1 MTKKPS
7 YRIKVSPI
15 STVQSATHTMAAS
28 SPKSDAKQPVTPT
41 SNKRR
46 SSFMSL
52 FRTNSRSKKAA
63 PPPPTVDSMLT
74 SAEDQVA
81 STMEDF
87 GSFLQEEMIAAET
100 VDKIQAEV
108 KVERERRYTLERRA
122 SEARLEEAAKRAK
135 AAQEA
140 AEQRK
145 AEAQQ
150 RTLMK
155 VALVPVAA
163 AITYAVYYMM

>member
-1 MTKKPS
+1 
-7 YRIKVSPI
+7 
-15 STVQSATHTMAAS
+15 
-28 SPKSDAKQPVTPT
+28 
-41 SNKRR
+41 
-46 SSFMSL
+46 
-52 FRTNSRSKKAA
+52 
-63 PPPPTVDSMLT
+63 MLT

-87 GSFLQEEMIAAET
+87 GSFLQEEMVAAET

-122 SEARLEEAAKRAK
+122 SEARLEEAAKRAN

>member
-1 MTKKPS
+1 
-7 YRIKVSPI
+7 
-15 STVQSATHTMAAS
+15 MAAS

-52 FRTNSRSKKAA
+52 FRTNSSSKKAA

-122 SEARLEEAAKRAK
+122 SAPVVWSKGHLEPQTRS
-135 AAQEA
+135 
-140 AEQRK
+140 
-145 AEAQQ
+145 
-150 RTLMK
+150 MS
-155 VALVPVAA
+155 
-163 AITYAVYYMM
+163 